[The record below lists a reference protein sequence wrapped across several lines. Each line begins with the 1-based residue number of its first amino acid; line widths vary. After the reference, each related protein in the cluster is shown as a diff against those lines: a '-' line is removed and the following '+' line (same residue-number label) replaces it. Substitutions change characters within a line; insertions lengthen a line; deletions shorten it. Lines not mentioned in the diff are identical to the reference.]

1 MCQQEME
8 LRNLKLKVGIL
19 GGQQKDKHIDQW
31 NGIQSP
37 DVNPYIYDCLIFNKD
52 VKTTFQ
58 WGKASLFNR

>member
-8 LRNLKLKVGIL
+8 LRSPKLKVRIL

-52 VKTTFQ
+52 AKTTFQ